1 MDIKDIKVG
10 MKVRLLGKHAL
21 FDEYDNID
29 DWYED
34 CIKWEEVQR
43 IKEQGFGVVTNID
56 EDGEVWVADDINNCV
71 WCFLSSDL
79 EPYEEELTGES
90 TSIKTPKKWLLTPLA
105 IFITRDKT
113 ECITLRN
120 NTACFI
126 DDGTKW
132 SEDLNEEYNEDLI
145 YIDDYDGNDI
155 MQITYNG
162 EVVWERKEYMTLTD
176 AIKTGK
182 NIKHKDWTYFCC
194 PTQALITISNDV
206 CLISLFTDKV
216 WEVE

>member
-1 MDIKDIKVG
+1 MNIKDIKIG
-10 MKVRLLGKHAL
+10 MKVKLLGKHAL
-21 FDEYDNID
+21 FDEYDNIE
-29 DWYED
+29 DWFED
-34 CIKWEEVQR
+34 CIEWEEVQR
-43 IKEQGFGVVTNID
+43 IKEQGYGVVTNIEE
-56 EDGEVWVADDINNCV
+56 EDGYVWVVDGINDDE

-79 EPYEEELTGES
+79 VSYKEELTGES
-90 TSIKTPKKWLLTPLA
+90 TSIKTPKEWLLTPLA

-126 DDGTKW
+126 DDGVKW

-155 MQITYNG
+155 MQITYND

-182 NIKHKDWTYFCC
+182 NIK
-194 PTQALITISNDV
+194 Q
-206 CLISLFTDKV
+206 
-216 WEVE
+216 